1 MQCLRL
7 IAVTSLISAVLPF
20 AMTLDA
26 KTNPDW
32 SGGRGGNGGDIT
44 VSSSN
49 SSARVGASVGGSS
62 GGGVVPAANGEY
74 VSYPDGPVGENA
86 PAVPTQIC
94 RLVHA
99 GEIDFST
106 NQKSI
111 TVCYDPT
118 TLTTPTT
125 DTPTPPTTGLSPHTA
140 AAFAL
145 AQLSIPAPQLTW
157 SPDPANNEWNAWAI
171 ALPIWVDFPTTNP
184 ITTTTTTNGITIDM
198 TATQSE
204 IHIDWG
210 DTTTS
215 TCTRWGPMPRT
226 TKMGTPSP
234 WCGHTW
240 TQPATYTIT
249 TTSAWTVTWTT
260 MGQTGTLPLTSTST
274 TTINI
279 AEFQAIVTG

>member
-1 MQCLRL
+1 MQTRQLTITGVLLPL
-7 IAVTSLISAVLPF
+7 IFIT
-20 AMTLDA
+20 MTLPA
-26 KTNPDW
+26 KADPDW
-32 SGGRGGNGGDIT
+32 GRGSGGLSNVDVSASGG
-44 VSSSN
+44 
-49 SSARVGASVGGSS
+49 SARVGASVGGST

-111 TVCYDPT
+111 TICYEPT
-118 TLTTPTT
+118 NPTTPTT
-125 DTPTPPTTGLSPHTA
+125 DTPTPPTTGPSPHTA
-140 AAFAL
+140 AASAL
-145 AQLSIPAPQLTW
+145 AQLSIPTPQLTW

-184 ITTTTTTNGITIDM
+184 ITTTTTTSGITIDM

-210 DTTTS
+210 DATTS

-226 TKMGTPSP
+226 TKMGTQSP

-249 TTSAWTVTWTT
+249 TTSAWTVTWTA

-274 TTINI
+274 TTIEI

>member
-1 MQCLRL
+1 MRTTRL
-7 IAVTSLISAVLPF
+7 NLTITMAAAMLFGAAVLP
-20 AMTLDA
+20 A
-26 KTNPDW
+26 KADTDW
-32 SGGRGGNGGDIT
+32 DRGLGYGRGNITTSSSGG
-44 VSSSN
+44 
-49 SSARVGASVGGSS
+49 SARVGASVGGST

-99 GEIDFST
+99 GEIDFS
-106 NQKSI
+106 NDQKSI
-111 TVCYDPT
+111 TVCYEPT

-145 AQLSIPAPQLTW
+145 AQLSVPAPQLTW

-184 ITTTTTTNGITIDM
+184 ITTTTTASGITIDM
-198 TATQSE
+198 AATQSE

-210 DTTTS
+210 DATTS

-226 TKMGTPSP
+226 TKMGTQSP

-240 TQPATYTIT
+240 TQPATYTVT

-274 TTINI
+274 TTIDI

>member
-1 MQCLRL
+1 MRTTRL
-7 IAVTSLISAVLPF
+7 NLTITMAAAMLFGATVLP
-20 AMTLDA
+20 A
-26 KTNPDW
+26 KADTDW
-32 SGGRGGNGGDIT
+32 DRGLGYGRGNITTSSSGG
-44 VSSSN
+44 
-49 SSARVGASVGGSS
+49 SARVGASVGGSS

-74 VSYPDGPVGENA
+74 VSYPDGPVAENA

-111 TVCYDPT
+111 TVCYEPT

-140 AAFAL
+140 AASAL
-145 AQLSIPAPQLTW
+145 AQLSIPTPQLTW

-184 ITTTTTTNGITIDM
+184 IITTTTTNNITIDM

>member
-1 MQCLRL
+1 MRTTQLTTTALATMIILALVCTPV
-7 IAVTSLISAVLPF
+7 ASADNGWDSGSPSKHSQVDVS
-20 AMTLDA
+20 A
-26 KTNPDW
+26 
-32 SGGRGGNGGDIT
+32 SGG
-44 VSSSN
+44 
-49 SSARVGASVGGSS
+49 SARVGASVGGST

-111 TVCYDPT
+111 TVCYEPT

-140 AAFAL
+140 AASAL
-145 AQLSIPAPQLTW
+145 AQLSIPTPQLTW

-184 ITTTTTTNGITIDM
+184 ITTTTTANGITIDM

-240 TQPATYTIT
+240 QQPATYTIT